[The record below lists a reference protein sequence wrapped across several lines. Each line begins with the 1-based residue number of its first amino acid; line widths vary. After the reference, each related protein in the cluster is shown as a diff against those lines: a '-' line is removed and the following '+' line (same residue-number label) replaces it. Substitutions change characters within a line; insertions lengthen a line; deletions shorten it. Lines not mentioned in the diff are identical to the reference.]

1 MSQQVKALEAKIQKG
16 SDALGSLLTM
26 AKASENAERYSD
38 MCFFMKQ
45 LVDAKVKK
53 GEDLTVEERNLLSV
67 AYKNAVGA
75 RRASWRTLILDE
87 YKANDLIAEYKKKV
101 SGEMKDICSEV
112 LSVLEDTLVPYVKK
126 ETATEADDS
135 PKFEALVFYLKM
147 AGDYY
152 RYLSEIVVG
161 EGYEKKAE
169 KMYQEGTTLAEKHLI
184 ATHPIR
190 LGLALNFSVCYYE
203 ILKNPT
209 AACDMAKKAFDA
221 AISKLDSLDEAS
233 YKDSTLI
240 MQLLRDNLTL
250 WTSANDKDGPE
261 EIETGAGKEDE

>member
-1 MSQQVKALEAKIQKG
+1 MSLEGLEAKIKSG
-16 SDALGSLLTM
+16 KAPLDDLLTM

-38 MCFFMKQ
+38 MCSFMRD
-45 LVDAKVKK
+45 LVDAKVKA

-75 RRASWRTLILDE
+75 RRASWRTLSLDE
-87 YKANDLIAEYKKKV
+87 YKRNVLIDEYKEKV
-101 SGEMKDICSEV
+101 SGEMKSICSEV
-112 LSVLEDTLVPYVKK
+112 LDVLEKTLVPNVEKMIEK
-126 ETATEADDS
+126 SEN
-135 PKFEALVFYLKM
+135 KFEALVFYLKM

-152 RYLSEIVVG
+152 RYLSEIVP

-169 KMYQEGTTLAEKHLI
+169 EKYKKGTELAERHLI

-203 ILKNPT
+203 ILKNPKS
-209 AACDMAKKAFDA
+209 ACEMAKKAFDA

-250 WTSANDKDGPE
+250 WTSSEKPDMPE
-261 EIETGAGKEDE
+261 SADEED